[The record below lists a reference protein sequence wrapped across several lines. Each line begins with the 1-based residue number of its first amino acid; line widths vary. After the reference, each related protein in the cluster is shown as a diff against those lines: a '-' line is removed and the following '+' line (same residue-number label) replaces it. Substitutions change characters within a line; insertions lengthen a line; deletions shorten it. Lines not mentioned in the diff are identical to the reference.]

1 MRLRR
6 VISLFL
12 LTGVLF
18 LLVTSVILYVVP
30 QGRVAYWSGWT
41 LWGLSK
47 TEWTNLH
54 INLGLLLLIAA
65 GFHVFYNW
73 KPITSYMKSRSRR
86 LVVFTGEFTV
96 ALAITAVILV
106 LTQLGVPPLS
116 WVLDLN
122 ESIKDAGSAR
132 HGEPPYGHAELSTLT
147 TFTRRLEL
155 DLTES
160 VARLEAAGYEV
171 AGPKATLAEIAAA
184 NGVTPQM
191 LYDAMRRPVGAAGV
205 GAAGVGAAGVGAGG
219 DVAAAATGFPK
230 TPPPGTGKRQLA
242 ALCDE
247 YGFAAQAAVA
257 HLASHDIRATAEQTL
272 QEIAAANGTT
282 PDEVYEA
289 LRMIE
294 GP

>member
-1 MRLRR
+1 
-6 VISLFL
+6 
-12 LTGVLF
+12 
-18 LLVTSVILYVVP
+18 
-30 QGRVAYWSGWT
+30 
-41 LWGLSK
+41 
-47 TEWTNLH
+47 
-54 INLGLLLLIAA
+54 
-65 GFHVFYNW
+65 
-73 KPITSYMKSRSRR
+73 
-86 LVVFTGEFTV
+86 VFTGEFTV
-96 ALAITAVILV
+96 ALAITAVVLV

-155 DLTES
+155 DLAKS

-171 AGPKATLAEIAAA
+171 AGPRATLEEIAAA
-184 NGVTPQM
+184 NGVTAQV
-191 LYDAMRRPVGAAGV
+191 LYNAMRTPLGG
-205 GAAGVGAAGVGAGG
+205 GGDGAGG
-219 DVAAAATGFPK
+219 LPK

-242 ALCDE
+242 TLCDE

-257 HLASHDIRATAEQTL
+257 HLASHDIRATADQTL

-282 PDEVYEA
+282 PDEIYET